1 MSFLSYSDLSDEI
14 KVLKI
19 ENNILKDE
27 IKASKRPI
35 KVLVQRHDK
44 FAWKK
49 IKILAKMKFYT
60 EITSVALFNT
70 IFTLIKPYIPHIT
83 YWKRPKHIMQILK
96 RTGRKK
102 NVNIIKPP

>member
-1 MSFLSYSDLSDEI
+1 MSFPSYSDLSDEI

-49 IKILAKMKFYT
+49 
-60 EITSVALFNT
+60 N
-70 IFTLIKPYIPHIT
+70 
-83 YWKRPKHIMQILK
+83 
-96 RTGRKK
+96 
-102 NVNIIKPP
+102 